1 VTALLETRGLNK
13 RFGGL
18 HVTNDVGF
26 ALGEGEVHCLIGP
39 NGAGKSTFFRL
50 LIGEY
55 APERGQVLYRGEDI
69 TALKP
74 FERVR
79 RGLSVKFQVPGIFP
93 GLTVAHNL
101 EIALQHHLEG
111 ASLGAEIRRLLAFL
125 NLADSAGERAG
136 ILSHGQKQWLEIG
149 MAISLKPRLLL
160 LDEPTAGMSPA
171 ETFATGEMV
180 QALNRDGVAIL
191 AIEHDMAFV
200 RQIAQRVTVLH
211 VGRIFAQGTTD
222 EIVANEAVAAIYLGE
237 TDAPRRTQDAE
248 DAGCLTRCS
257 PPRP

>member
-1 VTALLETRGLNK
+1 MTPLLETRGLSK
-13 RFGGL
+13 HFGGL
-18 HVTNDVGF
+18 HVTNDVSF
-26 ALGEGEVHCLIGP
+26 TLAEHEVHCLIGP

-50 LIGEY
+50 LLGEY
-55 APERGQVLYRGEDI
+55 TPERGQIVYRGEDI

-93 GLTVAHNL
+93 GLSVAHNL

-111 ASLGAEIRRLLAFL
+111 ASLGAEIRRLLGFL
-125 NLADSAGERAG
+125 NLADAASERAG
-136 ILSHGQKQWLEIG
+136 TLSHGQKQWLEIG

-160 LDEPTAGMSPA
+160 LDEPTAGMSPD
-171 ETFATGEMV
+171 ETFATGAMV
-180 QALNRDGVAIL
+180 QTLNRDGVAVL

-222 EIVANEAVAAIYLGE
+222 EIIADERVAAIYLGE
-237 TDAPRRTQDAE
+237 ADAPPLRRVADA
-248 DAGCLTRCS
+248 
-257 PPRP
+257 